1 MRIIY
6 WSSDV
11 CSSDLTPFMLLVSKP
26 IWDTYSAEEQTIL
39 RDCAIV
45 GRDVQR
51 KVSRELSDQSLAK
64 LKESG
69 MQVNELAPEE
79 QTRMR
84 EKAQAVY
91 ARHAGSIGEE
101 TIEKVQAA
109 LEQVRTAN

>member
-1 MRIIY
+1 MRISDC
-6 WSSDV
+6 SSDV
-11 CSSDLTPFMLLVSKP
+11 CSSDLLVSKP
-26 IWDTYSAEEQTIL
+26 IWDTYSAEEQTSL

-45 GRDVQR
+45 GRDVRR

-84 EKAQAVY
+84 EKAQA
-91 ARHAGSIGEE
+91 E
-101 TIEKVQAA
+101 TG
-109 LEQVRTAN
+109 TAPCRDSECKYV